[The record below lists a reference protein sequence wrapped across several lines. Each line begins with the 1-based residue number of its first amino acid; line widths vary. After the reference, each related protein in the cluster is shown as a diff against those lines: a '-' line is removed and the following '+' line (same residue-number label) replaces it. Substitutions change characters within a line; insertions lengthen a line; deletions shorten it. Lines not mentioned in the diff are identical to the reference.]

1 VARRYTTKEVVV
13 VSTTVLEAAAMATI
27 TTIMAAMEEIMVATE
42 VVEAAAMA
50 AITMVLAMMDT
61 VVEMAVMVTV
71 VHLLLAA
78 SKISH
83 LDSPHK
89 LQHTLAGMVVAVFLH
104 HRLRA
109 GCLVWLPLLLN
120 NIKVAMAEATTTMVA
135 ATTITMEEAMEET
148 DITAAVEITTV
159 EVIAVVVVEEVVDV
173 VEGVMTDI
181 RMGLLHP
188 SRCLSTEPENGS
200 RPVKISLCASTV
212 LHISCLQLPPCEM
225 MGCFRGEGSI
235 VIYVGK
241 DWYMQGWFTDAQ
253 ISQPKHGIHYITLH
267 RITDTTHRSC
277 WFIFRISRFEM
288 TL

>member
-1 VARRYTTKEVVV
+1 M
-13 VSTTVLEAAAMATI
+13 STTVLEVAAMATI
-27 TTIMAAMEEIMVATE
+27 TTTTAAMEETMVAIE
-42 VVEAAAMA
+42 VVEAAATA

-89 LQHTLAGMVVAVFLH
+89 LQHTLAETVAVVFLLH
-104 HRLRA
+104 HLRA

-120 NIKVAMAEATTTMVA
+120 NIKVVMAEATTTMVA
-135 ATTITMEEAMEET
+135 ATTITMEEAMEEMA
-148 DITAAVEITTV
+148 ITVAEITTV

-188 SRCLSTEPENGS
+188 SRSLSTRPENGS
-200 RPVKISLCASTV
+200 RLVKISLCASTV

-225 MGCFRGEGSI
+225 MG
-235 VIYVGK
+235 
-241 DWYMQGWFTDAQ
+241 
-253 ISQPKHGIHYITLH
+253 
-267 RITDTTHRSC
+267 
-277 WFIFRISRFEM
+277 
-288 TL
+288 